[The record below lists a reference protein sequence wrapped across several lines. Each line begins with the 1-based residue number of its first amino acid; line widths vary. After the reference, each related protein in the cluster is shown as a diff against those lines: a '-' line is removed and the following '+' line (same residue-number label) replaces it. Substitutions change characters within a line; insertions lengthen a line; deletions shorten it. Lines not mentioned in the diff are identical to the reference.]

1 MMKKIKLMHY
11 KSADANEVCIVDYN
25 DLKVKYYDKEGNY
38 RHRLLGA
45 VNDRIEANL
54 SYNGWIKTNAATIN
68 KFRDAVQEIQLQES

>member
-1 MMKKIKLMHY
+1 MKKIKLMYY
-11 KSADANEVCIVDYN
+11 KSADGNEICEVDYN
-25 DLKVKYYDKEGNY
+25 ELKVRYYDKAGNY
-38 RHRLLGA
+38 RYRLLGA